1 VSSIDGDAATV
12 TSLDVRRAQRLRRDP
27 SDAVL
32 DVTSALLAEESYPGV
47 TLPAVATRCG
57 TSVAAL
63 MSRYPTKDALIASVY
78 LRRLQALPLEI
89 DRKAGVVE
97 RLITQLCVVANIFA
111 DAPDL
116 GAACNIALMRN
127 DDPAIVPIREA
138 ISEEIRRRIAA
149 SLDTGAW
156 PEIHNTVETV
166 ICGALLQVGAG
177 LLTYRDMIAHVETVL
192 RLLFPDD

>member
-1 VSSIDGDAATV
+1 MSSIDGDAATV

-89 DRKAGVVE
+89 DRNAGVVE

-166 ICGALLQVGAG
+166 VCGALLQVGAG
-177 LLTYRDMIAHVETVL
+177 LLAYRDMIAHVETVL